1 MVFYLLPGFQQGNV
15 RFIRNLDASFC
26 QQCCDRMIV
35 TITFHIKGGSQRFYL
50 QIIAADDKTFIFV
63 FRHFEIG
70 FSVQINF
77 PVGFVVLRIIRKVS
91 GRI

>member
-63 FRHFEIG
+63 FAT
-70 FSVQINF
+70 S
-77 PVGFVVLRIIRKVS
+77 K
-91 GRI
+91 